1 MRSYL
6 PHFEVPKVKQET
18 VKLQSGFDEDDAAG
32 GAGNADGGK
41 GEGGSEGDGGE
52 EKEDGAGGGGGSG
65 GGGNGDPAAAG
76 LGKKKKS
83 RRASVMIMGKA
94 VLDKGRDTIKSMK
107 KKKEARR
114 ATQAWLETHDLA
126 DTAAAGVVHAAG
138 IGQEAAPANEAAL
151 AATHAWH
158 VHYHDTQDTAIY
170 HHVGRLHY

>member
-41 GEGGSEGDGGE
+41 GEGGSEGEGGE
-52 EKEDGAGGGGGSG
+52 EKDDGAGGGGSG

-138 IGQEAAPANEAAL
+138 IGHEAAPANEAAL